1 MGYDIWIINPEDGQR
16 VYGSVYGPHL
26 GDLTY
31 NYNAHLECHKYWKPK
46 RDFDGKTV
54 GEAIANLERAT
65 SQMIVDGFPVIYL
78 NESNILESML
88 KKMFL
93 IYAELIKVPR
103 HYLIDLE
110 S

>member
-1 MGYDIWIINPEDGQR
+1 MGYDIWIIDPEDGER
-16 VYGSVYGPHL
+16 VCGTTYGPHL

-31 NYNAHLECHKYWKPK
+31 NYTSNIECHKYWKPK

-54 GEAIANLERAT
+54 GEAIATLEHAVA
-65 SQMIVDGFPVIYL
+65 QMIADGFPTEFL
-78 NESNILESML
+78 CESNILESML

-93 IYAELIKVPR
+93 LYAELIKVPR
-103 HYLIDLE
+103 QYQIELE